1 MTRVRCASRARVIIA
16 ACAVAA
22 PALLRAQQGIP
33 ERTATAARWT
43 EELVSARADD
53 GILNGGVVFTPPP
66 SVAKRLAVVWIHG
79 NGVNFYA
86 PTYVNIGRALAARGF
101 TTIIGNTRMH
111 DLGNI
116 AGYRGNT
123 RIRGGSYWGLNS
135 EQDRDL
141 AAWIELAR
149 QRGFDR
155 VVLVGHSAGVTAVQ
169 HYQAKTQD
177 PRVIGLGLASGRF
190 RPADTPRDS
199 ARVAQARQMVADG
212 RGEEMPPS
220 VNPSRPS
227 YTSAG
232 TLLDLADM
240 GTYLTDF
247 FGVQTPDPPVT
258 RIRCP
263 ILAWF
268 GTNEADVGTAAD
280 LALLTATLGRLPT
293 GPSHVNTAMIQNA
306 DHMYGGQEAQVADT
320 IARWIDGVVL
330 PSAAKA
336 SSRRPE

>member
-1 MTRVRCASRARVIIA
+1 MIRAQRTSGARAIIA
-16 ACAVAA
+16 AFAVAA
-22 PALLRAQQGIP
+22 PALLPAQERIP
-33 ERTATAARWT
+33 ERAPTAAQGT
-43 EELVSARADD
+43 EELVSVRAED
-53 GILNGGVVFTPPP
+53 GIVDGGVVFTPPQG
-66 SVAKRLAVVWIHG
+66 VAKRLAVIWIHG

-86 PTYVNIGRALAARGF
+86 PTYVNIGRELASRGV
-101 TTIIGNTRMH
+101 TTIVGNTRMH

-116 AGYRGNT
+116 AGFRGKT

-141 AAWIELAR
+141 AAWIELAH

-190 RPADTPRDS
+190 RPADAPRDS
-199 ARVAQARQMVADG
+199 TRVAQARQMVADG
-212 RGEEMPPS
+212 RGEEVLPS
-220 VNPSRPS
+220 ANPSRPA

-240 GTYLTDF
+240 GAYLTDF

-280 LALLTATLGRLPT
+280 LALLAATLKRLPA
-293 GPSHVNTAMIQNA
+293 GPSRVDTAMIQSA
-306 DHMYGGQEAQVADT
+306 DHMYGGHEAQVAET
-320 IARWIDGVVL
+320 ITRWIDSVVL
-330 PSAAKA
+330 QSAGKA
-336 SSRRPE
+336 SESH